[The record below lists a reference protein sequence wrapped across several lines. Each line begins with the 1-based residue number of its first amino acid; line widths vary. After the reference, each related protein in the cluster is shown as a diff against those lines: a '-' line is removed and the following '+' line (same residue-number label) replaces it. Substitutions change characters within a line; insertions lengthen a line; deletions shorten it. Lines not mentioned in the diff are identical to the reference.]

1 MKLKLE
7 VANAKYKAAA
17 DQHRKQV
24 IFEVGDLAWVLITKD
39 KRPEGQYSK
48 LRPRKYGPRR
58 NLKRINANAYEV
70 ELPKNMA
77 ISNTFNV
84 QHLSAYHD
92 PNAIKSTWGQ
102 VLLKKEG
109 LMQEHLKYW

>member
-1 MKLKLE
+1 VHPKAEELATILQQEHQQVKLKLE

-48 LRPRKYGPRR
+48 LRPRKYGPCR

-92 PNAIKSTWGQ
+92 PNAIKST
-102 VLLKKEG
+102 
-109 LMQEHLKYW
+109 